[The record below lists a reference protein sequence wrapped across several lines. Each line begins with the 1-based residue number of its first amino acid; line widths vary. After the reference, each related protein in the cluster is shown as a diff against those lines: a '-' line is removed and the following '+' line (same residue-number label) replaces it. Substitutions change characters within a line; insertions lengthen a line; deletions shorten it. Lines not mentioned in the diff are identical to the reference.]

1 MVSERWLPSFVNR
14 LALQI
19 ALAVAGA
26 ATGIVWGVA
35 DGGLYMSLGSGAA
48 CGLVAYIIGH
58 LAVHHRLRHATTTLR
73 QIRQHDFE
81 DLTPPDTTRPDELGT
96 LIRELYRTGQT
107 LENEIQEL
115 KAMESYRREFIG
127 NVSHELKTPIFSIQG
142 FTETLLDGAL
152 NDETVNRSFLE
163 KISHNVNRLET
174 LAHDLSA
181 ITKIETGEMEM
192 SSQRIVVDDLF
203 VEVVDSLEL
212 KADQK
217 DVVLRRQPSNGLP
230 AVYGDRDR
238 IRRVLVNLAD
248 NAIKYNDAGGTV
260 ALQATA
266 PSTGEVEFR
275 VVDDGIGIPKEHLS
289 RLTERFYRVD
299 ESRSRNR
306 GGSGLGLAIVKHIL
320 GAHNRA
326 LHVESTPGEGS
337 TFSFTLP
344 TDPQSSLSAP

>member
-1 MVSERWLPSFVNR
+1 MVSERWLPSFINR

-19 ALAVAGA
+19 ALLVAVAA
-26 ATGIVWGVA
+26 IGIVWALTSAPPAAIV
-35 DGGLYMSLGSGAA
+35 GSGAG
-48 CGLVAYIIGH
+48 CGLAAYLAGH
-58 LAVHHRLRHATTTLR
+58 LTVHRRLRHATAALR

-81 DLTPPDTTRPDELGT
+81 ELAPPASSRPDELGT

-152 NDETVNRSFLE
+152 DDEAVNRSFLE

-174 LAHDLSA
+174 LARDLSA

-192 SSQRIVVDDLF
+192 SSQRIVVDELF
-203 VEVVDSLEL
+203 EEVVDSLEL

-217 DVVLRRQPSNGLP
+217 EVALRRQPSNGLP

-248 NAIKYNDAGGTV
+248 NAIKYNEAGGTV
-260 ALQATA
+260 ALRADA
-266 PSTGEVEFR
+266 PSAGEVEFR

-320 GAHNRA
+320 GAHNRV
-326 LHVESTPGEGS
+326 LQVESTPGEGS

>member
-1 MVSERWLPSFVNR
+1 MVSERWLPSVVNR
-14 LALQI
+14 LALRI
-19 ALAVAGA
+19 ALAVAGVA
-26 ATGIVWGVA
+26 IGILWMLTGAGE
-35 DGGLYMSLGSGAA
+35 SLGGGAA
-48 CGLVAYIIGH
+48 CGLATYLIGH
-58 LAVHHRLRHATTTLR
+58 LALHRRLRHATSTLR
-73 QIRQHDFE
+73 RIRQHDFE
-81 DLTPPDTTRPDELGT
+81 DLTPPASAPSDELGT
-96 LIRELYRTGQT
+96 LLRELYRTGQT

-152 NDETVNRSFLE
+152 NDEAVNRSFLE
-163 KISHNVNRLET
+163 KIAHNVNRLET

-181 ITKIETGEMEM
+181 ITKIETGEMDM

-203 VEVVDSLEL
+203 DAVVESLEL
-212 KADQK
+212 KADQN
-217 DVVLRRQPSNGLP
+217 DVILQRQPANGLP
-230 AVYGDRDR
+230 PVYGDRDR

-260 ALQATA
+260 TLQAAA
-266 PSTGEVEFR
+266 PSPGEVEFR
-275 VVDDGIGIPKEHLS
+275 VVDDGIGIPTEHLPS
-289 RLTERFYRVD
+289 LTERFYRVD
-299 ESRSRNR
+299 QSRSRNR

-320 GAHNRA
+320 GAHNRT

-344 TDPQSSLSAP
+344 TDPQTSLSST